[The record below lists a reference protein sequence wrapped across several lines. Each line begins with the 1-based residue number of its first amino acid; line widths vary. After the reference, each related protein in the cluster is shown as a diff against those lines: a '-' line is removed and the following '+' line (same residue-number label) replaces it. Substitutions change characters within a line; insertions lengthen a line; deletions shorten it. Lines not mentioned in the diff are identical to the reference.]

1 MCVCVCVRARV
12 CKGVRKR
19 ECVCV
24 CVCAR
29 VCACVCACVR
39 LCECVRLCTCV
50 CMHVS
55 VCVRAR
61 VCVHVVRLLLHE
73 SMLASLSTSLVALTQ
88 NANAVPTVQ
97 SCGDK
102 PRFASSALLPLI
114 LALLCLSLSLVRSCL
129 LQAGGV
135 WGGRG
140 RRSWGGASSPLVT
153 SNKKY
158 FPLPPP

>member
-140 RRSWGGASSPLVT
+140 RR
-153 SNKKY
+153 
-158 FPLPPP
+158 